1 MADALKDKWD
11 KAFRGLRALVTQSYT
26 EANVKNGLQFE
37 ASGYNAAVAAGA
49 NFDVEFQTGA
59 KLVIIKDRQVAFT
72 GAGITINVYE
82 APTTS
87 AGTAGTVYNLN
98 RRNPVTATASYKVA
112 PTVTATGIQV
122 GATVYGLGGSGV
134 GPSVVSAF
142 VTTGVERVLKPSTKY
157 LLRITNNDAAA
168 QRIAAYI
175 TWYEGTPDLPE
186 A

>member
-11 KAFRGLRALVTQSYT
+11 KAFRGLRALVTSSYV

-37 ASGYNAAVAAGA
+37 ASVYDAVAAGT

-59 KLVIIKDRQVAFT
+59 KPVVIKNRQVAFT
-72 GAGITINVYE
+72 GTVITANVYE

-98 RRNPVTATASYKVA
+98 RLKPVTATASFKAA
-112 PTVTATGIQV
+112 PTVTATGTQV
-122 GATVYGLGGSGV
+122 GATTYGLGGSGV

-142 VTTGVERVLKPSTKY
+142 AASGVERVLKPNTKY

-168 QRIAAYI
+168 QKVAAYI

>member
-1 MADALKDKWD
+1 MADTLIDKWD
-11 KAFRGLRALVTQSYT
+11 KAFKGLRALVTQSYT
-26 EANVKNGLQFE
+26 EVNVKNGLQFE
-37 ASGYNAAVAAGA
+37 ASGYNAAVAAAG

-59 KLVIIKDRQVAFT
+59 KPVIIKDRQIAFT
-72 GAGITINVYE
+72 GTGITINVYE

-98 RRNPVTATASYKVA
+98 RINPVAATASFKTA
-112 PTVTATGIQV
+112 PTVTAVGTQVATTNYGI
-122 GATVYGLGGSGV
+122 GGSGV
-134 GPSVVSAF
+134 GQTIVSAF
-142 VTTGVERVLKPSTKY
+142 SSQGAERVLKPNTKY

-168 QRIAAYI
+168 QKVAAYF

>member
-1 MADALKDKWD
+1 MADSIKDKWD
-11 KAFRGLRALVTQSYT
+11 KAFRGLRALITQSYT
-26 EANVKNGLQFE
+26 EANTKNGLQYE

-49 NFDVEFQTGA
+49 NFDVEFNTGA
-59 KLVIIKDRQVAFT
+59 KPVIIEDRQVAFT

-98 RRNPVTATASYKVA
+98 RINPVATTVSYKTA
-112 PTVTATGIQV
+112 PTVTAAGTQA
-122 GATVYGLGGSGV
+122 GATTYGLGGTGV
-134 GPSVVSAF
+134 GQTVVSAF
-142 VTTGVERVLKPSTKY
+142 AAPGVERVLKPNTKY

-168 QRIAAYI
+168 QKIAAYL

>member
-11 KAFRGLRALVTQSYT
+11 KAFRGLRALITQSYT
-26 EANVKNGLQFE
+26 EANVKNGLQYE
-37 ASGYNAAVAAGA
+37 AGGYNAAVAAAG
-49 NFDVEFQTGA
+49 NFDVEFNTGA
-59 KLVIIKDRQVAFT
+59 KPVIIKDRQIAFT

-98 RRNPVTATASYKVA
+98 RVNPVATAVNYKTA
-112 PTVTATGIQV
+112 PTVSAVGTQI
-122 GATVYGLGGSGV
+122 GATTYGLGGTGV
-134 GPSVVSAF
+134 GQTVVSSF
-142 VTTGVERVLKPSTKY
+142 SSPGVERALKPNTKY

-168 QRIAAYI
+168 QKIAAYL